1 MFGGVITE
9 VVYHCSFKLFL

>member
-9 VVYHCSFKLFL
+9 LVYHCSFKLFL